1 MARFRRFRRSYGAKT
16 KRNAERVVRAGQSQ
30 LTSGTQQTAYTYTA
44 TQACTVKSIRLDLGM
59 TSVAAISTS
68 VPYALVLVREGYNA
82 NPLVYP
88 AITDDMY
95 NPTQDVLISGVL
107 TDGSVEDHKFN
118 MIGRKMKKG
127 DRLCLIVYGTGDSG
141 TTIVVF
147 EMNFSVL
154 T

>member
-107 TDGSVEDHKFN
+107 TDGSVEVARWSGG
-118 MIGRKMKKG
+118 GR
-127 DRLCLIVYGTGDSG
+127 
-141 TTIVVF
+141 
-147 EMNFSVL
+147 
-154 T
+154 